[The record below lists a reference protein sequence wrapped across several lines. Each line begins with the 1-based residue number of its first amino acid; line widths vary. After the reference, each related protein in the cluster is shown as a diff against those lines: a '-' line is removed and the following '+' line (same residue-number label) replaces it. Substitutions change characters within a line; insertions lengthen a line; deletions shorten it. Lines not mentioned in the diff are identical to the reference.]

1 MSAPV
6 WYTKQSNLGVIQEG
20 AFYQFGLDARD
31 PSGDPVTY
39 KLVAGELPAGVELSI
54 TGTLFG
60 QPKKLIKGIPFEVSQ
75 DETSRFT
82 VRATSTDSIVTDKTF
97 SVTVTGQDVPVFV
110 SPSYIG
116 SWLDYQ
122 YMNYY
127 IDVNDP
133 DTSDT
138 LTYEL
143 ISGDLPPGVTLT
155 TDGYLRG
162 FISPVIVQG
171 SVADGDYDSSPY
183 DTALFDSGPGSAS
196 YSYLYSF
203 ITRVSDGKAF
213 VVKEFSFFVYG
224 GFDLKS
230 DTSGTNADHSGTITA
245 DMSSAYSPILLHT
258 VSDLGKYLH
267 DNNFNFK
274 VNAIDYSGDTIVYSI
289 SNGSLPDGL
298 QIDSSTGWIYGKLPL
313 INVVQQEY
321 NFTVKAQKESDPDN
335 IYFDTHEFKLTV
347 ANNKNLD
354 ITWNTPTDLGMLTTG
369 EICTININAVAKNN
383 SKLNYELLPVTGNR
397 VPQGLQLLPSGDL
410 QGQVSFKT
418 FLLDGGDTTMDQDIT
433 TIDSTYTFT
442 VRAIDNSK
450 TLYADREFTLTVNNF
465 FKEPYENVY
474 INLLSKDEDKTVWQ
488 NMIYNNQDIP
498 ESLLYRP
505 TDIYFGRQKEA
516 KMLFLSGMTASS
528 YNKWAEAVYRNHYT
542 INLRFGD
549 FSYAKAQDSNGNYVY
564 DVVYVNMID
573 LNDPPA
579 NLLANTFIQYSTIN
593 NEITVDESAH
603 IDNQNL
609 TADSQNNNTLY
620 PARLSTMR
628 NKVQDTLGVADS
640 RTLPAWMT
648 SVQDQGR
655 VIGYT
660 PACVIAYVKPGE
672 GERVLYYLNINNNI
686 KLNEIEYTVDRYTVD
701 GYYSRNYNKTEDK
714 WLVRPET
721 TFDRFNTSE
730 YTGDGSTTV
739 FQLQRNPVDDRLVYI
754 TINGIAVPRSDFT
767 ISGNTVTF
775 NTAPL
780 NATTI
785 LLDDTSYLSNERQT
799 TIDGNATRLFAYT
812 DRARK
817 STNEGNQYI
826 KFPRWTITDLP

>member
-31 PSGDPVTY
+31 PSGGDIEYYV
-39 KLVAGELPAGVELSI
+39 VAGSMPDGIELSV
-54 TGTLFG
+54 TGTVFG
-60 QPKKLIKGIPFEVSQ
+60 QPKKLVKGVPVEVSQ
-75 DETSRFT
+75 DVTNRFT
-82 VRATSTDSIVTDKTF
+82 VRAIDNELKVTDKTF
-97 SVTVTGQDVPVFV
+97 SLTVTGQDIPVFT
-110 SPSYIG
+110 STTFLG
-116 SWLDYQ
+116 SWIDYQ
-122 YMNYY
+122 YINHK
-127 IDVNDP
+127 IAVDDP
-133 DTSDT
+133 DTTDI
-138 LTYEL
+138 LTYEF
-143 ISGDLPPGVTLT
+143 ISGELPPGVSITS
-155 TDGYLRG
+155 DGYIRG
-162 FISPVIVQG
+162 FISPIIVQG

-183 DTALFDSGPGSAS
+183 DTALFDSGSGSAS
-196 YSYLYSF
+196 YSYLYRF
-203 ITRVSDGKAF
+203 VTRVTDGKAF
-213 VVKEFSFFVYG
+213 VVKEFSFYVFG
-224 GFDLKS
+224 GFDLNS
-230 DTSGTNADHSGTITA
+230 DVTTVTVDNSGTITA
-245 DMSSAYSPILLHT
+245 DNSSAYSPVILHT
-258 VSDLGKYLH
+258 ESDIGSYLH
-267 DNNFNFK
+267 DNRFNFK
-274 VNAIDYSGDTIVYSI
+274 VDAVDYSTDTIVYSI

-298 QIDSSTGWIYGKLPL
+298 QIDSATGWIYGKLPV
-313 INVVQQEY
+313 INVVQQDY
-321 NFTVKAQKESDPDN
+321 NFTVKVQKLSDPDN
-335 IYFDTHEFKLTV
+335 IYFDTHDFKLTV
-347 ANNKNLD
+347 TSNKNLD
-354 ITWNTPTDLGMLTTG
+354 ITWNTPVDLGNLTTG
-369 EICTININAVAKNN
+369 EICTINISAVAKNG
-383 SKLNYELLPVTGNR
+383 SKLNYEILPVTGNR
-397 VPQGLQLLPSGDL
+397 VPQGLQLLPSGDI

-418 FLLDGGDTTMDQDIT
+418 FLLDGGTTTMDKDVT
-433 TIDSTYTFT
+433 TVDGTYFFT
-442 VRAIDNSK
+442 VRAIDNSR
-450 TLYADREFTLTVNNF
+450 TLYADRQFKVRVINF

-474 INLLSKDEDKTVWQ
+474 INLLPKAQDRIVWE
-488 NMIYNNQDIP
+488 NMVFNNQDIP
-498 ESLLYRP
+498 ESLLYRS
-505 TDIYFGRQKEA
+505 TDIYFGIQKEA
-516 KMLFLSGMTASS
+516 NMLFLSGMTATGLQ
-528 YNKWAEAVYRNHYT
+528 NWAKAVYRNHYT
-542 INLRFGD
+542 INLRFGE
-549 FSYAKAQDSNGNYVY
+549 FAYAKAQDSNGNHIY
-564 DVVYVNMID
+564 DVVYVNMVD
-573 LNDPPA
+573 TNEPPA
-579 NLLANTFIQYSTIN
+579 GLIANTFIQYNTIN

-609 TADSQNNNTLY
+609 TVDSQNNNTLY
-620 PARLSTMR
+620 PARLSQMR
-628 NKVQDTLGVADS
+628 TQVQSVLDISDS

-785 LLDDTSYLSNERQT
+785 LLDDTSYLSSERQT

-812 DRARK
+812 ERARK
-817 STNEGNQYI
+817 STNEGNQ
-826 KFPRWTITDLP
+826 